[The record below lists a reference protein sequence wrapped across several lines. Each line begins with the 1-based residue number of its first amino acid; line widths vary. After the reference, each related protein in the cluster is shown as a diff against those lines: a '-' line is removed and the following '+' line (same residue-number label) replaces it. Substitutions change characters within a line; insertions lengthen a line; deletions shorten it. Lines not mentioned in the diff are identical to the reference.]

1 VFFLESTSHLLFNNN
16 HRLKDSDD
24 RMSYQPA
31 ASQSL
36 TQQNITYDNI
46 VLAIA
51 ATTASKAP

>member
-1 VFFLESTSHLLFNNN
+1 
-16 HRLKDSDD
+16 
-24 RMSYQPA
+24 MSYQPA

-36 TQQNITYDNI
+36 TQQNITYDI

>member
-1 VFFLESTSHLLFNNN
+1 VIFFVFFLESTSHLLFNNN

-36 TQQNITYDNI
+36 TQQNI
-46 VLAIA
+46 AIA

>member
-1 VFFLESTSHLLFNNN
+1 
-16 HRLKDSDD
+16 
-24 RMSYQPA
+24 MSYQPA